1 MLRARRFGSII
12 SAASLLAAI
21 AACGTA
27 DDSATGGTGSGEGGS
42 GGVGPQLT
50 VTFAL
55 TGAISLSGHQNAA
68 VPTDN
73 GTFAASCADYAKGSK
88 DKNGRIF
95 YMAAGLLDGPVAGK
109 KVTLEMWIK
118 DYTGPGSYSKDRLA
132 APGSEPS
139 IAVDDKIYGTWPDS
153 TSSKAVTDA
162 KGGGV
167 WTFRKL
173 AVTGPGGKP
182 GAAVSGSVKWSCRE

>member
-1 MLRARRFGSII
+1 MIL
-12 SAASLLAAI
+12 AASLLTTT
-21 AACGTA
+21 ACGA
-27 DDSATGGTGSGEGGS
+27 GDDSSKGDTGSAGL
-42 GGVGPQLT
+42 GPQLT
-50 VTFAL
+50 VTFDL
-55 TGAISLSGHQNAA
+55 TGAISLSGKQNAA

-73 GTFAASCADYAKGSK
+73 GTFASSCADYAKGST
-88 DKNGRIF
+88 DKNGKTF

-139 IAVDDKIYGTWPDS
+139 IAVDSKIYGTWPDS
-153 TSSKAVTDA
+153 TSSKAVTDG

-167 WTFRKL
+167 WTFKKL
-173 AVTGPGGKP
+173 AVTGPEGKP
-182 GAAVSGSVKWSCRE
+182 GAAVSGTVKWACRE

>member
-1 MLRARRFGSII
+1 MLRARRFGSMIL
-12 SAASLLAAI
+12 AASLFAGI
-21 AACGTA
+21 AACGAT
-27 DDSATGGTGSGEGGS
+27 DDSETDAGGS
-42 GGVGPQLT
+42 GSGLVGPQLT

-55 TGAISLSGHQNAA
+55 TGAISLSGKQNAA

-73 GTFAASCADYAKGSK
+73 GAFASSCADYAKGSK
-88 DKNGRIF
+88 DKNGRVF

-118 DYTGPGSYSKDRLA
+118 NYKGPGTYPKDQLA

-139 IAVDDKIYGTWPDS
+139 IAVDNKIYGTWPDS
-153 TSSKAVTDA
+153 TSSKAVTDG
-162 KGGGV
+162 KGGGS
-167 WTFRKL
+167 WTFSKL
-173 AVTGPGGKP
+173 ATTGPGGKP